1 MKNKSCEL
9 YKNFLRLGDFFPRDF
24 YKFFW
29 KSRGKYFFVFCFL
42 FFIFYFFVIFYLA
55 ANSPTNLFMR
65 LTNPAGSSK
74 VPPSASDASSN
85 NKFAQSENSLSSL
98 L

>member
-1 MKNKSCEL
+1 MKNKNCEL

-29 KSRGKYFFVFCFL
+29 KSRGKYFFCFV
-42 FFIFYFFVIFYLA
+42 FYFFVIFYLA